1 MRAKAPRM
9 SQIKFGETSIETHKL
24 KTLLFPV
31 NFTSGYYMNCLK
43 HAMSW
48 CTLYSVQY
56 MHGTLYALVYIYI
69 F

>member
-56 MHGTLYALVYIYI
+56 MH
-69 F
+69 